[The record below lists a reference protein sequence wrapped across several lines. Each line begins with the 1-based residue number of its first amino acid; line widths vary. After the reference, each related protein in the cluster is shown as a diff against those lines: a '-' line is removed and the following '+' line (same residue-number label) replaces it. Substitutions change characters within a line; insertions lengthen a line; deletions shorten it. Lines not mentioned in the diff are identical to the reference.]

1 MVSNAGISYEAALAG
16 PEGSRA
22 VAKRFGVSKS
32 KVNYDRAK
40 LREAQFLATQ
50 GGAMM
55 GDIDG
60 LVSAEH
66 NESGSSYTLTSEVA
80 WGYEDFR
87 RFIRSRGQDPDA
99 VDFEWG
105 VTSNPTGGYWNKLMR
120 VRPKKGHIELDW
132 DGILGSLDGWEPEVP
147 VASNGHS
154 CVLNLA
160 DLQLGKMLGTGL
172 GTEST
177 VELVRRSV
185 AVFAAQVRAEE
196 PDEVVVVDNGDIVEN
211 LFNYP
216 NQTGMIDLPLTRQVE
231 LAIRLQVEIIKM
243 LAPLTP
249 RLVVGAVPSNHGQ
262 VRTGQQKAAGY
273 VDDDWGLFVNREL
286 EDRLDIPNVRF
297 ARPDVDEETL
307 VIVTSGTRLAF
318 NHGHR
323 AGGGQ
328 AGVLKWI
335 QGQENGRQPGWDADI
350 WVMAHYHHL
359 YMFTHGNGRWCIGV
373 SSPEPGSAWFRYAKG
388 QESGRGLTRFSTS
401 GGKWWNLEMV

>member
-1 MVSNAGISYEAALAG
+1 MGSYEAALAG
-16 PEGSRA
+16 PDGSRK
-22 VAKRFGVSKS
+22 VAKQFGVSKS

-50 GGAMM
+50 GGAIV

-60 LVSAEH
+60 LVNEEHGAE
-66 NESGSSYTLTSEVA
+66 GSSYTLTSERA
-80 WGYEDFR
+80 WGFEDFR
-87 RFIRSRGQDPDA
+87 QFIRSRGQDPDS

-105 VTSNPTGGYWNKLMR
+105 VTTNPNGGFWNRINR
-120 VRPKKGHIELDW
+120 VRPKPGHVEVDW
-132 DGILGSLDGWEPEVP
+132 DGILKVLEGWEPQKP
-147 VASNGHS
+147 VGRPNDRT

-160 DLQLGKMLGTGL
+160 DLQLGKQLATGL

-177 VELVRRSV
+177 LEQVRRSV
-185 AVFAAQVRAEE
+185 RVFAEQVREEE
-196 PDEVVVVDNGDIVEN
+196 PSEVIVVDNGDIVEN

-216 NQTGMIDLPLTRQVE
+216 NQTGMIDLPLTRQIEV
-231 LAIRLQVEIIKM
+231 AIRLQVELIRV

-249 RLVVGAVPSNHGQ
+249 KLIIGAVPSNHGQ

-273 VDDDWGLFVNREL
+273 VDDDWGLFINREL
-286 EDRLDIPNVRF
+286 EDRLGEFYTNNLEF
-297 ARPDVDEETL
+297 ARPDVGEETL
-307 VIVTSGTRLAF
+307 VIESNGTVMAF

-335 QGQENGRQPGWDADI
+335 QGQENGRQPGWNADI
-350 WVMAHYHHL
+350 WVLAHYHHL

-373 SSPEPGSAWFRYAKG
+373 SSPEPGSEWFRYAKG